1 MENKVNIAEI
11 LKHCPPS
18 MKLYSPIFGDVYL
31 NKIRPHL
38 GIVVTTDKEQGNIK
52 EEFLYDGRYGMNGEC
67 MLFPSKDK
75 TTWEGFVPPCKFKN
89 GDILYIDCTGDECS
103 YKHNKYIFIL
113 KEISDGK
120 IYCYCYIDE
129 VNKYKKFNIS
139 WLSDMT
145 YTPRFATEEEKQ
157 KLFDSIKENGYKWNE
172 ETKTL
177 EKLIKPKFKVGD
189 RIRCKNC
196 VEKYDGFEE
205 GIIDTITDNK
215 YGIVIPHLMGIVTL
229 INITDQDN
237 WELVAL
243 KFKTGDRIRRKIKR
257 RNCID
262 EGEIKSV
269 SFNFY
274 DVFTTDEKSIF
285 IPIRE
290 QDEWELVPDK
300 IKPKFKDGDILFV
313 ESVYPFIV
321 IYKENENEEC
331 FYKYVAIKDY
341 PDCTHIFDGNE
352 PLCHKKGVSKI
363 RFATEEE
370 KKKLFNTIKENGYRW
385 NPETKNLEKLI
396 EPKFKVGDVV
406 QDEDGYKAEITEV
419 NISDECYEYIS
430 KIAKGIG
437 SISFEDQDN
446 WELVPNK
453 FDISTLVPF
462 ESKVLVRD
470 FEDQIWRPAIWGFY
484 DKSCRNHPYR
494 ILGGNL
500 FSMCIPFE
508 GNEHLLGT
516 TKDCEEFYKTW

>member
-1 MENKVNIAEI
+1 MENKVNVAEI
-11 LKHCPPS
+11 LKHCPHG
-18 MKLYSPIFGDVYL
+18 MKLNSPAYSNLYFDNVIDSDSYPIKCFTSYNGML
-31 NKIRPHL
+31 NTVFLTKYGEIRR
-38 GIVVTTDKEQGNIK
+38 
-52 EEFLYDGRYGMNGEC
+52 EENAKC
-67 MLFPSKDK
+67 VIFPKDK
-75 TTWEGFVPPCKFKN
+75 TTWEGFVPPCKFKD
-89 GDILYIDCTGDECS
+89 GDILYIDCTGVECS

-157 KLFDSIKENGYKWNE
+157 KLFDAIKENGYKWNA

-177 EKLIKPKFKVGD
+177 EKLVEPKFKVGD

-237 WELVAL
+237 WELVTL

-257 RNCID
+257 RNYID

-274 DVFTTDEKSIF
+274 DVFTTDEKTIF

-290 QDEWELVPDK
+290 QDKWELVPDK
-300 IKPKFKDGDILFV
+300 IKPKFKVGDVIQDNEGYKV
-313 ESVYPFIV
+313 EITEVNIGD
-321 IYKENENEEC
+321 EC
-331 FYKYVAIKDY
+331 YEYISKLLNWKGSISFNDQDKWELV
-341 PDCTHIFDGNE
+341 PD
-352 PLCHKKGVSKI
+352 K
-363 RFATEEE
+363 
-370 KKKLFNTIKENGYRW
+370 
-385 NPETKNLEKLI
+385 I
-396 EPKFKVGDVV
+396 EPKFKVGDRVKHKQSFISGV
-406 QDEDGYKAEITEV
+406 ITNIGDDCYKIKNDSDAVSFDIIKYQDEWEY
-419 NISDECYEYIS
+419 ECGVTFIFKFSE
-430 KIAKGIG
+430 
-437 SISFEDQDN
+437 QDN
-446 WELVPNK
+446 WELFPEKLVPEKLVPEK

-462 ESKVLVRD
+462 ESRVLVRRKKD
-470 FEDQIWRPAIWGFY
+470 EIWRPAIFGCYNGHFY
-484 DKSCRNHPYR
+484 YVLCGIGWKY
-494 ILGGNL
+494 
-500 FSMCIPFE
+500 CIPYE
-508 GNEHLLGT
+508 GNENLCGKT
-516 TKDCEEFYKTW
+516 DDCDEYYKTW

>member
-1 MENKVNIAEI
+1 MKNKVNIAEI
-11 LKHCPPS
+11 LKDCPPS

-31 NKIRPHL
+31 NKIRPYL
-38 GIVVTTDKEQGNIK
+38 GIVVTTDKEQGDFK

-75 TTWEGFVPPCKFKN
+75 TTWEGFEPPCEFKD

-145 YTPRFATEEEKQ
+145 Y
-157 KLFDSIKENGYKWNE
+157 KWNA

-177 EKLIKPKFKVGD
+177 EELVEPKFKVGD

-237 WELVAL
+237 WELVTL
-243 KFKTGDRIRRKIKR
+243 KFKEGDRIRRKIKR
-257 RNCID
+257 RNYID

-274 DVFTTDEKSIF
+274 DVFTTDEKMIF

-290 QDEWELVPDK
+290 QDEWELISDEV
-300 IKPKFKDGDILFV
+300 
-313 ESVYPFIV
+313 
-321 IYKENENEEC
+321 
-331 FYKYVAIKDY
+331 
-341 PDCTHIFDGNE
+341 
-352 PLCHKKGVSKI
+352 
-363 RFATEEE
+363 
-370 KKKLFNTIKENGYRW
+370 
-385 NPETKNLEKLI
+385 

-406 QDEDGYKAEITEV
+406 QDKDGYKVEITEV
-419 NISDECYEYIS
+419 NIGDECYEYIS

-437 SISFEDQDN
+437 SISFNDQDKWELVPDDIKPKFNVGDRVKHKQSFISGVITNIGDDCYKIKNDSDAVSFDIIKYQDEWEYECGVTFIFKFSEQDN
-446 WELVPNK
+446 WELFPEKLVPEK

-462 ESKVLVRD
+462 ETKVLVRD
-470 FEDQIWRPAIWGFY
+470 HESQTWRPAIFGCYNGHFY
-484 DKSCRNHPYR
+484 YVLCGIGWKY
-494 ILGGNL
+494 
-500 FSMCIPFE
+500 CIPYE
-508 GNEHLLGT
+508 GNENLCGKT
-516 TKDCEEFYKTW
+516 DDCDEYYKTW